1 MFLKHLPKNTH
12 LLRCQI
18 RLKSDSSAVEA
29 LPWMAQ
35 ADDTMEERSEQDSIY
50 KRPLSEKLVSFSS
63 TEGKKLFREALNAGY
78 MENYFPLAE

>member
-1 MFLKHLPKNTH
+1 M
-12 LLRCQI
+12 
-18 RLKSDSSAVEA
+18 KSDSSAIRDV
-29 LPWMAQ
+29 PWLAQ
-35 ADDTMEERSEQDSIY
+35 ADDAMEERSEQDSIY